1 MIVEGHD
8 LHQWRNKMVSSV
20 YLHELIQTEI
30 DPIQDIIEKA
40 KHGAQTFDD
49 FLRTAFAIY
58 HTEYPL
64 RNEETNFFIFATLV
78 KRCEDCWKEQ
88 EEP

>member
-8 LHQWRNKMVSSV
+8 LHQWRNKMDYLE
-20 YLHELIQTEI
+20 YLHELIQTGI

-40 KHGAQTFDD
+40 KHGAQTYQDFEEKAYSIFVTEFPSRDD
-49 FLRTAFAIY
+49 VVNNYIGYNLK
-58 HTEYPL
+58 E
-64 RNEETNFFIFATLV
+64 
-78 KRCEDCWKEQ
+78 RCEDCWKEQ